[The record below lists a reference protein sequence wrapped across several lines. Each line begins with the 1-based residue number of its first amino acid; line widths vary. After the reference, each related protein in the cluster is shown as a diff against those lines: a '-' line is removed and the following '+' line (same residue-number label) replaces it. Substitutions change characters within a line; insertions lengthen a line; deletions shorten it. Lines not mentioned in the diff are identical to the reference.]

1 MFDFSTDII
10 QSDTDNVL
18 KDLASDLIFDTL
30 HTCTPPT
37 NVKKGDYT
45 LLNYNGFLCY
55 LVNNNNEPYIVL
67 DTQYNGLGT
76 ETLSMFE
83 DMQELMEYFKNN
95 IIKDIKFLYNT
106 YISNRNLYIFNTYN
120 TESESTNI
128 SIITA
133 EIIITLYKDLKIKPV
148 FIKSTNLVEF
158 NRTVIS
164 INNDVND
171 NIKTLYL
178 DLKSLRIP
186 AFNNRLYTQLN
197 KVINV
202 CNPAINIVT
211 INSHGTCPKISD
223 INEYLD
229 YLKASK
235 FKGNIKG
242 TGAINKVILFRKI
255 FDGKLY
261 SEEIFRLYSYNEI
274 IFSITNYYLEHFQI
288 YKITYEK
295 DTINKYT
302 SSYDIMGIIS
312 TYYNLS
318 YNQVKED
325 IMIAYN
331 LLCDKYYKGK
341 VEYFI
346 ED

>member
-30 HTCTPPT
+30 HTYTPPT

-45 LLNYNGFLCY
+45 LLNYKGFLCY
-55 LVNNNNEPYIVL
+55 LVNNHNEPYIVL
-67 DTQYNGLGT
+67 DTQYNGLGVP
-76 ETLSMFE
+76 SIFE
-83 DMQELMEYFKNN
+83 DIQELIEYIKNT

-106 YISNRNLYIFNTYN
+106 YISSRNIYILNTYN
-120 TESESTNI
+120 TENESTNI

-148 FIKSTNLVEF
+148 FLKNTNLVGF
-158 NRTVIS
+158 DSANI
-164 INNDVND
+164 INDVND

-178 DLKSLRIP
+178 DLKSLRVP
-186 AFNNRLYTQLN
+186 AFNNKLYTQLN
-197 KVINV
+197 KVINA

-223 INEYLD
+223 KNEYLD

-261 SEEIFRLYSYNEI
+261 SEEIFRLYSYDKI
-274 IFSITNYYLEHFQI
+274 IFSITNYYLEHFQM
-288 YKITYEK
+288 YKLVYEK
-295 DTINKYT
+295 DTINKHT

-331 LLCDKYYKGK
+331 LLCDEYYKDK